1 MWNVRLE
8 DAKFNRINFTFECFG
23 EAGDFVFQALS
34 ANKDI
39 EASISIIDTNKLVE
53 AVEEGEE

>member
-8 DAKFNRINFTFECFG
+8 DAKYNKINFTFECFG

-39 EASISIIDTNKLVE
+39 EASISIIDTNK
-53 AVEEGEE
+53 AVEEGEEDEI